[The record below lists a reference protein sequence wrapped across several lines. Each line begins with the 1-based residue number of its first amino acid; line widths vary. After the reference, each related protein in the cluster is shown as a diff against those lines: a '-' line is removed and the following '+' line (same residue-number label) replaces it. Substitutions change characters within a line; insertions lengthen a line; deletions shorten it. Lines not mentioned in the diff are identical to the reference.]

1 MNATELFLSEHARV
15 HANGVGEAEA
25 GMYLEDFIMG
35 GLTDEQMRQR
45 PIERVNSLAWLFW
58 HMARSEDM
66 AVNSLVFGQPQV
78 IESDGWLERLG
89 LTRRD
94 IGTGMSD
101 DEVGDFTASI
111 DLAAMR
117 QYRAAVG
124 RNTREL
130 VAAMP
135 DAEWSNVIDRD
146 AMERA
151 QAAGSLGPNAGW
163 MLGVFGGRTKALIL
177 SHAAVSHNFWHLGE
191 AVTVRGLAGA
201 PLPI

>member
-1 MNATELFLSEHARV
+1 
-15 HANGVGEAEA
+15 
-25 GMYLEDFIMG
+25 MYLEDFILG
-35 GLTDEQMRQR
+35 GLTDEQLRQR
-45 PIERVNSLAWLFW
+45 PVERVNSLAWLFW

-101 DEVGDFTASI
+101 DEVGDFTGTI

-124 RNTREL
+124 HRTREL
-130 VAAMP
+130 VSAMP
-135 DAEWSNVIDRD
+135 DAEWERLCDPD

-151 QAAGSLGPNAGW
+151 QAAGSLGPNTAW
-163 MLGVFGGRTKALIL
+163 MPVFFGGKTKALIL
-177 SHAAVSHNFWHLGE
+177 SHAAVSHSFWHLGE
-191 AVTVRGLAGA
+191 AVTVRSLAGA